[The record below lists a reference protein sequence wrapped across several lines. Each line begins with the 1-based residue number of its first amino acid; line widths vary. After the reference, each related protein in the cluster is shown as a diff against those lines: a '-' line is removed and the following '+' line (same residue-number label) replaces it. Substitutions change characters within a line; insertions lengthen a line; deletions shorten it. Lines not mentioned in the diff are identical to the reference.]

1 MSRCL
6 PRYLDGVDGYVEQG
20 WAEHG
25 LVVGVEGGDEAAEDG
40 EAGQAGHEAGVGGGL
55 VLDNF
60 DINVMYINIHNI
72 WRKGLRYYNYKHSEF
87 NSNSD
92 PCQIKIFTTDGWLA
106 KILKGGSK

>member
-1 MSRCL
+1 MLVVVDIVGIIVLSRCL

-20 WAEHG
+20 GAEHG

-60 DINVMYINIHNI
+60 DINMYM
-72 WRKGLRYYNYKHSEF
+72 
-87 NSNSD
+87 
-92 PCQIKIFTTDGWLA
+92 
-106 KILKGGSK
+106 